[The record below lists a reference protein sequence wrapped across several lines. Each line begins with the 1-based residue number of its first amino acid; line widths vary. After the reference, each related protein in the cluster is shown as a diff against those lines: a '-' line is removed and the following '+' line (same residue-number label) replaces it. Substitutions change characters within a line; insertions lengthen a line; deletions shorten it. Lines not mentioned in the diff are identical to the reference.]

1 MAFLKV
7 NKLYLSVVFGKKESR
22 YPHGNLGR
30 NQLNTATPT
39 SVVSIADL
47 VCAVNP
53 SEENFQKYFPDSML
67 NSEQIE
73 SKNKALTKK
82 AEKVENLK
90 TSTRQTENV
99 KAFSLNVQNDSAGV
113 EASDDIVAQG
123 DKNVNLENSDLK
135 KDDISFKSKSEGTN
149 GGNSLGETSS
159 MDSVSQNN
167 KNVNPENSDLK
178 KDDASLSSRQETTD
192 DKMVFEQQEHR
203 KRSLAAAENANAL
216 LSTPKATNSTASDD
230 IVTHNNSKCQQ
241 GKAM

>member
-135 KDDISFKSKSEGTN
+135 KDD
-149 GGNSLGETSS
+149 
-159 MDSVSQNN
+159 
-167 KNVNPENSDLK
+167 
-178 KDDASLSSRQETTD
+178 ASLSSRQETTD

-216 LSTPKATNSTASDD
+216 SSTPKATNSTASND
-230 IVTHNNSKCQQ
+230 IVTQNNSKCQQ
-241 GKAM
+241 EKAM